1 MGFELKVE
9 GGPGS
14 IELGYET
21 ITSVKYFSDSPAGEF
36 PAGGRFPPEI
46 GNGPPGGS
54 CEL

>member
-21 ITSVKYFSDSPAGEF
+21 ITSVKYFSDSPDDSNARSNDVSL
-36 PAGGRFPPEI
+36 AVEI
-46 GNGPPGGS
+46 KGKIINHG
-54 CEL
+54 